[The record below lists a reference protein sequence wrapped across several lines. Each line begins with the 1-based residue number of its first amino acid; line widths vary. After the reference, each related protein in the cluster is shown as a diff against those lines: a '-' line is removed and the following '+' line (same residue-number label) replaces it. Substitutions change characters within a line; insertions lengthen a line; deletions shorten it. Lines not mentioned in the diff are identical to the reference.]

1 LDCSSWRRRWPRP
14 SWCVRALH
22 CSDFPLIHKQQ
33 FNTRK
38 LLVSKLSLSVRRM
51 SSHRFRASEVS

>member
-1 LDCSSWRRRWPRP
+1 LDCPSWRRRWPGP

-22 CSDFPLIHKQQ
+22 CSDFLLMYKQQ
-33 FNTRK
+33 FNTPRS
-38 LLVSKLSLSVRRM
+38 LVFKSSLSVRRM